1 MYVTPRGNFL
11 FKHVLSLFVSPNGIT
26 KAVQARKTPLLFQ
39 PNIFTQTSSTLYSQL
54 YDPELCSQVMSYT
67 FSHAELGN
75 V

>member
-39 PNIFTQTSSTLYSQL
+39 PTSSTLYSQL
-54 YDPELCSQVMSYT
+54 YDSEFCSQVMSYT